1 MQHAKDPIVAR
12 RDQVTLNQIHH
23 ALEDLRSCLV
33 FERRISDR
41 EGDPVAGAFE
51 DAYYGV
57 DSIRYVLGY
66 RPAPPTSRPE
76 PAGSKGALNAH
87 GFSSGG

>member
-1 MQHAKDPIVAR
+1 MQQAEDPIVAR
-12 RDQVTLNQIHH
+12 RDQVTLNQIHR

-33 FERRISDR
+33 FERRISNR
-41 EGDPVAGAFE
+41 QGDPVAGAFE

-66 RPAPPTSRPE
+66 RPAPPTSHPKQ
-76 PAGSKGALNAH
+76 PVPKSP
-87 GFSSGG
+87 

>member
-1 MQHAKDPIVAR
+1 MQQATDPIIAR
-12 RDQVTLNQIHH
+12 RDQVTLNQIHR

-41 EGDPVAGAFE
+41 KDDPVAGAFE

-66 RPAPPTSRPE
+66 RPAPPTSRPK
-76 PAGSKGALNAH
+76 PPVPQAP
-87 GFSSGG
+87 

>member
-1 MQHAKDPIVAR
+1 MQEVKDPIVAR
-12 RDQVTLNQIHH
+12 RDQVTLNQIHR

-41 EGDPVAGAFE
+41 QGDPVAGAFE

-66 RPAPPTSRPE
+66 RPTPPISRPSAE
-76 PAGSKGALNAH
+76 RPAPKAP
-87 GFSSGG
+87 